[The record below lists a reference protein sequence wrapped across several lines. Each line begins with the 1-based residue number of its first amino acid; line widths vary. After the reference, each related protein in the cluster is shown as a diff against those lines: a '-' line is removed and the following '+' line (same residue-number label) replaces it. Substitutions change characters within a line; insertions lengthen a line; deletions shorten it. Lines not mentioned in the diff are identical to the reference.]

1 MKLARVSHETDP
13 LRYPWLIAST
23 GTMPRR
29 GIFICLRGGSVRI
42 LIVALGA
49 GLGGVSRYLIQ
60 GWILERTGPSIL
72 ALFVINVSG
81 AFALGLVTTLA
92 VERNLINPDI
102 RLLLTT
108 GFLGGYTTFSSWMLE
123 SFQLLEAG
131 NLLRAAMN
139 VVGSAVV
146 GLAAVYL
153 GIVAG
158 RFV

>member
-1 MKLARVSHETDP
+1 LRV
-13 LRYPWLIAST
+13 
-23 GTMPRR
+23 
-29 GIFICLRGGSVRI
+29 

-72 ALFVINVSG
+72 ALFIINISG

-123 SFQLLEAG
+123 SFQLLETG
-131 NLLRAAMN
+131 NILRAAVN
-139 VVGSAVV
+139 VIGSAVI
-146 GLAAVYL
+146 GLLAVYL

-158 RFV
+158 RIV

>member
-1 MKLARVSHETDP
+1 M
-13 LRYPWLIAST
+13 
-23 GTMPRR
+23 
-29 GIFICLRGGSVRI
+29 RI

-60 GWILERTGPSIL
+60 GWILERTGLSIL

-123 SFQLLEAG
+123 SFQLLETG
-131 NLLRAAMN
+131 NLVRAAVN

-146 GLAAVYL
+146 GLLAVYL

-158 RFV
+158 RIA

>member
-1 MKLARVSHETDP
+1 
-13 LRYPWLIAST
+13 
-23 GTMPRR
+23 
-29 GIFICLRGGSVRI
+29 VRI

-60 GWILERTGPSIL
+60 GWILERTGLSIL

-123 SFQLLEAG
+123 SFQLLETG
-131 NLLRAAMN
+131 NLVRAAVN

-146 GLAAVYL
+146 GLLAVYL

-158 RFV
+158 RIA

>member
-1 MKLARVSHETDP
+1 MRL
-13 LRYPWLIAST
+13 
-23 GTMPRR
+23 
-29 GIFICLRGGSVRI
+29 

-49 GLGGVSRYLIQ
+49 GLGGVSRYLLQ

-72 ALFVINVSG
+72 ALFAINVSG

-131 NLLRAAMN
+131 NLMRAAVN
-139 VVGSAVV
+139 VVGSTVI

-158 RFV
+158 RIA

>member
-1 MKLARVSHETDP
+1 M
-13 LRYPWLIAST
+13 
-23 GTMPRR
+23 
-29 GIFICLRGGSVRI
+29 RI

-123 SFQLLEAG
+123 SFQLLETG
-131 NLLRAAMN
+131 NLPRAAVN
-139 VVGSAVV
+139 VVGSAVI
-146 GLAAVYL
+146 GLVAVYL

-158 RFV
+158 RIV

>member
-1 MKLARVSHETDP
+1 MRV
-13 LRYPWLIAST
+13 
-23 GTMPRR
+23 
-29 GIFICLRGGSVRI
+29 

-72 ALFVINVSG
+72 ALFIINISG

-123 SFQLLEAG
+123 SFQLLETG
-131 NLLRAAMN
+131 NILRAAVN
-139 VVGSAVV
+139 VIGSAVI
-146 GLAAVYL
+146 GLLAVYL

-158 RFV
+158 RIV

>member
-1 MKLARVSHETDP
+1 MHKGGTLRV
-13 LRYPWLIAST
+13 
-23 GTMPRR
+23 
-29 GIFICLRGGSVRI
+29 

-123 SFQLLEAG
+123 SFQLLETG
-131 NLLRAAMN
+131 NILRAAVN
-139 VVGSAVV
+139 VVGSAVI
-146 GLAAVYL
+146 GLVAVYL

-158 RFV
+158 RIA

>member
-1 MKLARVSHETDP
+1 
-13 LRYPWLIAST
+13 
-23 GTMPRR
+23 
-29 GIFICLRGGSVRI
+29 VRI

-123 SFQLLEAG
+123 SFQLLETG
-131 NLLRAAMN
+131 NLVRAAVN

-146 GLAAVYL
+146 GLLAVYL

-158 RFV
+158 RIA

>member
-1 MKLARVSHETDP
+1 
-13 LRYPWLIAST
+13 
-23 GTMPRR
+23 
-29 GIFICLRGGSVRI
+29 VRL

-49 GLGGVSRYLIQ
+49 GLGGVSRYLLQ

-81 AFALGLVTTLA
+81 SFALGLVTTLA

-123 SFQLLEAG
+123 SFQLLEVG
-131 NLLRAAMN
+131 NIVRASVN
-139 VVGSAVV
+139 VLGSAIIGLV
-146 GLAAVYL
+146 GVYL

-158 RFV
+158 RIA